1 MTIIYIMVFTLSF
14 FPSLVIGREEDIGS
28 LGGVVYLGKAKPIGN
43 IHCLGIYTCSTY
55 YIYIIV
61 VDAVLTTFLKSAML
75 QCLVER
81 GIALASGERC
91 LRATEHYVA
100 AVRQCALGQREEC
113 AATHDDGMTS
123 GEGLE
128 TLQVV
133 GQPVYQFVVMAYSPV
148 AGHSRDNIDF
158 HLLIY
163 YRCVLFI
170 STVSFTFVG
179 LISFA

>member
-91 LRATEHYVA
+91 LRATEHYIASLV
-100 AVRQCALGQREEC
+100 L
-113 AATHDDGMTS
+113 
-123 GEGLE
+123 
-128 TLQVV
+128 
-133 GQPVYQFVVMAYSPV
+133 
-148 AGHSRDNIDF
+148 HS
-158 HLLIY
+158 
-163 YRCVLFI
+163 
-170 STVSFTFVG
+170 
-179 LISFA
+179 